1 MPVTRPDADPKASR
15 SKKTKAE
22 KAKPAWRRAEAGS
35 YRSADDRFSIDS
47 EGSGR
52 WFVRDAEQPDDFGQP
67 RTTGPFATLD
77 DAKAAADEQRGHA
90 PTASPLAKRLGATG
104 DGGARGGT
112 GVRAAGGRRPGAG
125 GAKAA
130 PAPKPT
136 TWLDRLEE
144 RDRAAARRARV
155 LVRAL
160 DDAGITDAAEV
171 VRRDIEG
178 GRPTVTEAA
187 LAQALHE
194 AIATALDP
202 DKLVT
207 AARRIPGLDDDEN
220 DLVEFATFVASGVV
234 AAMLGEIS
242 VGEGR
247 ERRGRALP
255 GWQLT
260 EDAGDKRRL
269 VITPSDVLR
278 SPLTRKQGAPRRR

>member
-1 MPVTRPDADPKASR
+1 MPRARPDADPTARPSNATEER
-15 SKKTKAE
+15 PSS
-22 KAKPAWRRAEAGS
+22 PRWRRTAAGS

-77 DAKAAADEQRGHA
+77 DAKAAADDQRGHT
-90 PTASPLAKRLGATG
+90 PTASPLAKRLAGSG
-104 DGGARGGT
+104 DGGARRGT
-112 GVRAAGGRRPGAG
+112 GVRAAGARRAG
-125 GAKAA
+125 SGGVKAA
-130 PAPKPT
+130 RARKPA

-144 RDRAAARRARV
+144 RDRPAARRARA

-160 DDAGITDAAEV
+160 TDAGIGDAEEV

-178 GRPTVTEAA
+178 GRPTMTEAA

-194 AIATALDP
+194 AIANAVDP
-202 DKLVT
+202 DQLVA
-207 AARRIPGLDDDEN
+207 AARRIPGLDVDAN
-220 DLVEFATFVASGVV
+220 DLAELATLVAARVVE
-234 AAMLGEIS
+234 AMLGEIS

-247 ERRGRALP
+247 ERRGRDLP

-260 EDAGDKRRL
+260 EDAGERRRL

-278 SPLTRKQGAPRRR
+278 SPLNRTQGARRRR